1 MMTNEQRKAEV
12 ERIAAFLAEGNGSWM
27 SNPTFVARDLGFADN
42 TAIHKAVRP
51 ILARYAAW
59 VLVESG
65 LDTTEL
71 YK

>member
-1 MMTNEQRKAEV
+1 MTYEQRKAEV
-12 ERIAAFLAEGNGSWM
+12 ERIALVLTESTGSWM
-27 SNPTFVARDLGFADN
+27 SNPMFAARDLGFDDH
-42 TAIHKAVRP
+42 TAINKAVRP

-65 LDTTEL
+65 LDTTNL